1 MKIFNVAIRV
11 SIQQIAVLPD
21 DPTDGDAKPAKEAF
35 NDDPL
40 DKQDKILTKYMDR
53 MEAIAGPQVPR
64 MVTPQGDSAGMVR
77 NVRIAA
83 SDFGE
88 LQKILAAFDETIKKL
103 PAIPDSL
110 LQSHSAIP
118 IQPDNAYPGPLIG

>member
-64 MVTPQGDSAGMVR
+64 MVAPQGDSAGMVR
-77 NVRIAA
+77 QRSDCGLGLWRTAEDPCGVRRN
-83 SDFGE
+83 D
-88 LQKILAAFDETIKKL
+88 KKA
-103 PAIPDSL
+103 PR
-110 LQSHSAIP
+110 HS
-118 IQPDNAYPGPLIG
+118 